1 MSPCPRLLKPLPHPA
16 AACCL
21 AALAAA
27 LATAAA
33 LPALAA
39 TTSPD
44 AELIAL
50 CDEFNVLE
58 RHFLASFDRIPDDD
72 TRDLANGPIHEA
84 QAELVERMSELTA
97 TTIEGFSALAGA
109 IALWAPDVLDRWDEG
124 DLSERMIAMIVRDL
138 GAGEA

>member
-1 MSPCPRLLKPLPHPA
+1 MPKADTIPTTSRRGLLSGSI
-16 AACCL
+16 L
-21 AALAAA
+21 AGLGALAAI
-27 LATAAA
+27 
-33 LPALAA
+33 PALAA
-39 TTSPD
+39 TAHPD

-58 RHFLASFDRIPDDD
+58 RQYVASFDLIADDD
-72 TRDLANGPIHEA
+72 ARDAVNRPLHDT

-109 IALWAPDVLDRWDEG
+109 IALWAPDVLERWDEG
-124 DLSERMIAMIVRDL
+124 DLSERMIAMMVRDL

>member
-1 MSPCPRLLKPLPHPA
+1 MPEAIQSPTTSRRGLLSGSI
-16 AACCL
+16 L
-21 AALAAA
+21 AGLGALAAI
-27 LATAAA
+27 
-33 LPALAA
+33 PALAA
-39 TTSPD
+39 TAHPD

-58 RHFLASFDRIPDDD
+58 RQYVASFDRIPDDD